1 MRTLGILLLS
11 LTPLLLGLD
20 YSLTLKKQGKFITC
34 FKEFLIFVREQIRFS
49 GREVDEIFAL
59 AFKNP
64 EFKKHIFLSGDF
76 PFKNGENLAK
86 RIENSNDIRLK
97 SNDLNQINA
106 FFKGLGATDT
116 EGQINHCD
124 YFIKVF
130 EGAEKKAAE
139 NLAVKGRLSVGL
151 SLSLSFAL
159 FIIMI

>member
-64 EFKKHIFLSGDF
+64 EFK
-76 PFKNGENLAK
+76 NL
-86 RIENSNDIRLK
+86 ILE
-97 SNDLNQINA
+97 
-106 FFKGLGATDT
+106 
-116 EGQINHCD
+116 
-124 YFIKVF
+124 
-130 EGAEKKAAE
+130 
-139 NLAVKGRLSVGL
+139 
-151 SLSLSFAL
+151 
-159 FIIMI
+159 M